1 MGCITSTA
9 EEPTVGN
16 LAIVITFTWPCW
28 VTFNAILLSVSIT
41 FSVKQ
46 TSALYA
52 LRGLVGDNGKSAA
65 KSPSSPIT
73 PMQGLTDQ
81 LLNHE
86 PIWWQPR
93 LHPSFTRKQIPS
105 GNQPDPFPMLDAI
118 RIRLDLCWESWT
130 QNHRVTKLYR
140 LEKTFTIIKSNH
152 QSVTETH
159 HKTMTLRAMPTHV
172 LNTAWDGDPTSAL
185 GSPFQCLNTPSVR
198 KLFLMSLRDNYNL
211 PKILFM
217 ELPKPR

>member
-1 MGCITSTA
+1 MR
-9 EEPTVGN
+9 E
-16 LAIVITFTWPCW
+16 
-28 VTFNAILLSVSIT
+28 
-41 FSVKQ
+41 
-46 TSALYA
+46 
-52 LRGLVGDNGKSAA
+52 
-65 KSPSSPIT
+65 
-73 PMQGLTDQ
+73 
-81 LLNHE
+81 
-86 PIWWQPR
+86 
-93 LHPSFTRKQIPS
+93 QIPS
-105 GNQPDPFPMLDAI
+105 GNQPDPFSMLDAV
-118 RIRLDLCWESWT
+118 RIRLVLCWESWT

-159 HKTMTLRAMPTHV
+159 HRTMTLRAMPMHV

-217 ELPKPR
+217 ELPKPRWLDPSHITAAMSSGRWKKYSFPYLLSLFLACK